1 MLQVIETGRN
11 LLNGTLFTVG
21 GNEVTVA
28 SLGAGLALLIATFW
42 LARRVRRTAN
52 RVLTARGGP
61 PGPIGTFTGLMYY
74 VLLIAGFGMAM
85 STVGI
90 NPSALFAAGAVF
102 AVGLGFAM
110 QSIAQNFVAGF
121 ILIAERTIKP
131 GDLIEVEGMIVKVLE
146 MGIRASIVQT
156 RDGEDLIIPNSIL
169 IQTSVKNF
177 TLRDHSLRIRAQVG
191 VVYGSDMQAVKQV
204 LLEVAT
210 RLSSKWSATDRKAQV
225 LLSDFGDNAVIWEA
239 AVWIDDP
246 WEFRPAISD
255 LRESIWW
262 AFKERQIVIAF
273 PQLDLHLDPDVAGPL
288 KALASRAA

>member
-1 MLQVIETGRN
+1 MLQVTENDSGV
-11 LLNGTLFTVG
+11 LNTVLFTVG
-21 GNEVTVA
+21 DSRVTIA
-28 SLGAGLALLIATFW
+28 SLAAGLALLIATVW
-42 LARRVRRTAN
+42 LARWVRRTVN
-52 RVLTARGGP
+52 RVLTSRGGP
-61 PGPIGTFTGLMYY
+61 PGPIGTFTGMVYY

-110 QSIAQNFVAGF
+110 QSIAQNFVAGV

-156 RDGEDLIIPNSIL
+156 RDGEDLIIPNSVL

-191 VVYGSDMQAVKQV
+191 VVYGSDMQAVKQI
-204 LLEVAT
+204 LSDVAT
-210 RLSSKWSATDRKAQV
+210 RLSAKWSATDRQAQV
-225 LLSDFGDNAVIWEA
+225 LLKDFGDNAVIWEA

-246 WEFRPAISD
+246 WEFRPAMSD
-255 LRESIWW
+255 LKESIWW
-262 AFKERQIVIAF
+262 AFKERKVVIAF

-288 KALASRAA
+288 KALAARAA